1 MSFPVFVIASLS
13 IMVLFTQLYFL
24 VFGKRKKEKKKLD
37 EINSKLH
44 PGVKIVTISGL
55 CGTVSEC
62 PDNREIIV
70 ELSADSGKHIR
81 ARLLRGAVKE
91 IVE

>member
-1 MSFPVFVIASLS
+1 MSGTAMAALMVVAYIAL
-13 IMVLFTQLYFL
+13 LYFL

-70 ELSADSGKHIR
+70 DLSADSGKHIR

>member
-1 MSFPVFVIASLS
+1 MSGKIMAAIMVIAYIAL
-13 IMVLFTQLYFL
+13 LYFL
-24 VFGKRKKEKKKLD
+24 VFGRRKKEKKKLD
-37 EINSKLH
+37 EINRKLH

-62 PDNREIIV
+62 SDSREIIV
-70 ELSADSGKHIR
+70 DLSADSGKHIR

>member
-1 MSFPVFVIASLS
+1 MSGTVMAALMVVAYIAL
-13 IMVLFTQLYFL
+13 LYFL

-70 ELSADSGKHIR
+70 DLSADSGKHIR

>member
-1 MSFPVFVIASLS
+1 MSGTVMAALMVVAYIAL
-13 IMVLFTQLYFL
+13 LYFL

>member
-1 MSFPVFVIASLS
+1 MSGTVMAALMVVAYIAL
-13 IMVLFTQLYFL
+13 LYFL

-70 ELSADSGKHIR
+70 DLSADSGKHIR

-91 IVE
+91 IIE

>member
-1 MSFPVFVIASLS
+1 MAALMVVAYIAL
-13 IMVLFTQLYFL
+13 LYFL

-70 ELSADSGKHIR
+70 DLSADSGKHIR